1 MAATAIAPY
10 LLGMTTAL
18 YGAAAILLNAV
29 FLVLAFV
36 VWRNP
41 ATEPSGMKSEKQLFT
56 YSILYLFLLFA
67 LFAADRIMM
76 S

>member
-1 MAATAIAPY
+1 MAAAAVAPY
-10 LLGMTTAL
+10 ALGMTSWV
-18 YGAAAILLNAV
+18 YGAAAAV
-29 FLVLAFV
+29 LSAAFLVLAFA

-41 ATEPSGMKSEKQLFT
+41 ATEASAMKPEKRLFG

-67 LFAADRIMM
+67 IFAADRMLM